1 MAYIDVDKD
10 IRYYTDPLEEKIDEL
25 EDKIN
30 DLNSRLYNLEKSDG

>member
-1 MAYIDVDKD
+1 MAYVDVDTD